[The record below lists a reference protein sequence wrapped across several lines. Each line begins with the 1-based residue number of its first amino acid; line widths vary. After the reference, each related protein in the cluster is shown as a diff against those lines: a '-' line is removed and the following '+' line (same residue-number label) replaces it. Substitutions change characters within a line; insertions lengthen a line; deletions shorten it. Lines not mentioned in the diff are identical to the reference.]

1 MHHQQ
6 NCTLLL
12 GSRVAHKDLKKL
24 LNKVGFFHPQ
34 GQPETS
40 PKSGRSPG
48 LQALQLYIP
57 LRQTQTVQFVT
68 EEIPQKHFFRDDK
81 PQGETPPP
89 PKEEKREPK
98 KNQMFV
104 GPSGQNNTVTQKR
117 QKIVQ
122 KRGGGGGTA
131 APRLQSRPTT
141 QGRTVPQQG
150 SVTGRRDQKS
160 TTS

>member
-12 GSRVAHKDLKKL
+12 GSRVAHKDLKML

-89 PKEEKREPK
+89 KEEKREPK
-98 KNQMFV
+98 KKPNVRRTEWSKQH
-104 GPSGQNNTVTQKR
+104 SDTKTSKDCT
-117 QKIVQ
+117 K
-122 KRGGGGGTA
+122 KGGGG
-131 APRLQSRPTT
+131 RQH
-141 QGRTVPQQG
+141 
-150 SVTGRRDQKS
+150 RDCKVDQLHKVVLYLNKGV
-160 TTS
+160 